1 MVKSLMIPPC
11 MIELQKLL
19 DKYSTF
25 ELNFFLD
32 KEYLSSCS
40 SLEEMRISIL
50 GGNMLWGDCPANGV
64 KSRIIFK
71 NLP

>member
-1 MVKSLMIPPC
+1 MLKSLMIPPY

-32 KEYLSSCS
+32 KEYLSSCY
-40 SLEEMRISIL
+40 SLEEMRVSTF
-50 GGNMLWGDCPANGV
+50 GGNMLMG
-64 KSRIIFK
+64 
-71 NLP
+71 